1 MGGPDEP
8 GHDGGGNVKLFHVSE
23 DAGIARFDPRPSPS
37 TDAGV
42 IGTAVW
48 ALAEPFLPNYL
59 LPRDCPRIC
68 FRANDATTAA
78 DRERFLG
85 GADHVVAFEAGW
97 LERVRTTRLALYE
110 MPPETF
116 FDALLEAGY
125 WISHESVIP
134 RSLTMV
140 KDLLAALVAAGVEVR
155 VLQDFWPLCDAVAG
169 SSLRFSIIRR
179 RNAEPRRA

>member
-1 MGGPDEP
+1 MPP
-8 GHDGGGNVKLFHVSE
+8 RLFHVS
-23 DAGIARFDPRPSPS
+23 DNPAITRFDPRPSPS

-68 FRANDATTAA
+68 YRAKDTTTAA

-85 GADHVVAFEAGW
+85 KATHVVAFEAAW
-97 LERVRTTRLALYE
+97 LDRVRTARLAVYE
-110 MPPETF
+110 MPPATF
-116 FDALLEAGY
+116 ADALLEAGY
-125 WISHESVIP
+125 WISRESVTPIGM
-134 RSLTMV
+134 TMV
-140 KDLLAALVAAGVEVR
+140 DDCLAALTAAGVEVR

-169 SSLRFSIIRR
+169 SSLRFSIIRK
-179 RNAEPRRA
+179 RNAEPRRS

>member
-1 MGGPDEP
+1 MRAPR
-8 GHDGGGNVKLFHVSE
+8 LFHVSE
-23 DAGIARFDPRPSPS
+23 DAAIERFDPRPSPS

-68 FRANDATTAA
+68 FRAKDTTTEA

-85 GADHVVAFEAGW
+85 AAGHVVAFEASW
-97 LERVRTTRLALYE
+97 LDRVRRARLAVYE
-110 MPPETF
+110 MPPATF
-116 FDALLEAGY
+116 TDALLEAGY
-125 WISHESVIP
+125 WISRESVVPVGVTLIDDC
-134 RSLTMV
+134 LG
-140 KDLLAALVAAGVEVR
+140 ALVAAGAEVR

-169 SSLRFSIIRR
+169 SSLRFSVIRK
-179 RNAEPRRA
+179 RNAAARRH

>member
-1 MGGPDEP
+1 MASR
-8 GHDGGGNVKLFHVSE
+8 LFHVSE

-68 FRANDATTAA
+68 FRAGERTTRE
-78 DRERFLG
+78 DRERFLT
-85 GADHVVAFEAGW
+85 GADHVVAFEASW
-97 LERVRTTRLALYE
+97 LERVRTACLAVYE
-110 MPPETF
+110 MPPATF

-125 WISHESVIP
+125 WISRESVEPVRMTIVEDGL
-134 RSLTMV
+134 RALT
-140 KDLLAALVAAGVEVR
+140 DAGVEVR
-155 VLQDFWPLCDAVAG
+155 LLQDFWPLCDAVAG
-169 SSLRFSIIRR
+169 SSLQFSIIRK
-179 RNAEPRRA
+179 RNAEPRRS

>member
-1 MGGPDEP
+1 MTAP
-8 GHDGGGNVKLFHVSE
+8 KLFHVSE
-23 DAGIARFDPRPSPS
+23 DAGIARFDPRPPPS
-37 TDAGV
+37 GDAGV

-68 FRANDATTAA
+68 FRASERTTHE
-78 DRERFLG
+78 DRERFLA
-85 GADHVVAFEAGW
+85 GAEHVVAFEAGW

-116 FDALLEAGY
+116 VDAHLEAGY
-125 WISHESVIP
+125 WISRQSVVP
-134 RSLTMV
+134 LGMTMV
-140 KDLLAALVAAGVEVR
+140 ESPMAALIASGVEVR

-169 SSLRFSIIRR
+169 SSLRFSIIRK
-179 RNAEPRRA
+179 RNAGPRRAGIP